1 MILVIRISIGKIDT
15 VFQILALAL
24 FLTDM
29 VDKLGME
36 VIGDLVMLNLV
47 IHDIIFLEVLV

>member
-1 MILVIRISIGKIDT
+1 MNLEA

-24 FLTDM
+24 FLTDT

-47 IHDIIFLEVLV
+47 IQGIISLEVLV

>member
-1 MILVIRISIGKIDT
+1 MKIDT

-24 FLTDM
+24 FLTDT

-47 IHDIIFLEVLV
+47 IHDIIFLEILV

>member
-1 MILVIRISIGKIDT
+1 MNMEAVYKIH
-15 VFQILALAL
+15 ALAL
-24 FLTDM
+24 FLTDT

-47 IHDIIFLEVLV
+47 IHDIIFLEILV